1 MTKCSHLNSDYI
13 YNLNFYDNVTEP
25 DDTDSDSFDDASMN
39 DDPQD
44 DNIMNREHNWL
55 LQSKCLLD
63 FRTQIQSNVPQLQLH
78 HLRYSST
85 IMAQMWNNEVYHK
98 ENK

>member
-44 DNIMNREHNWL
+44 DNIMNREHN
-55 LQSKCLLD
+55 
-63 FRTQIQSNVPQLQLH
+63 
-78 HLRYSST
+78 
-85 IMAQMWNNEVYHK
+85 
-98 ENK
+98 